1 MVELKDVSIRINKK
15 DLAFLFKVK
24 AQLAESGKFGF
35 ILNDFFNDAM
45 KEFLDKYYD
54 KAINGEIKLPFD
66 KKKEKEDDDRYQSVK
81 IPKELRAKLQ
91 ELSAKTEIPVVYL
104 GKMAIREKVQK
115 LKEQVQQLTSSPP

>member
-1 MVELKDVSIRINKK
+1 MVELKEVSVRINKK

-35 ILNDFFNDAM
+35 VLNDFFGDAI

-54 KAINGEIKLPFD
+54 KAINGEIKLSFD
-66 KKKEKEDDDRYQSVK
+66 KKKEKEDDDKYQTVK
-81 IPKELRAKLQ
+81 IQKEIRTKLE

-115 LKEQVQQLTSSPP
+115 LKEEVQ